1 MSNSSLRA
9 LYIVVNTGFA
19 EQIVEII
26 RANGSSGATVI
37 NARGVDSAHKE
48 IMGISND
55 AEKEM
60 ILTITTID
68 IAVKIMNAVKQYAGF
83 RSEAQ
88 GICFSLPVTKTVGIN
103 IPTGE
108 QAQ

>member
-19 EQIVEII
+19 EQIVEIV
-26 RANGSSGATVI
+26 RSNGSSGATVI
-37 NARGVDSAHKE
+37 NARGISSTHKE

-55 AEKEM
+55 AEKEI
-60 ILTITTID
+60 ILTITPVE

-88 GICFSLPVTKTVGIN
+88 GICFALPVTKTVGIS
-103 IPTGE
+103 IPTDE
-108 QAQ
+108 LAQ